1 MEIFHSAILGI
12 VQGLTEFWPISST
25 AHLAIFPWFLH
36 WHDPGLAFDSALHI
50 GTLFAIIIFFWTDWI
65 SIFRPE
71 NRRILWF
78 IIIGTIPAI
87 IAGYFLSNYA
97 ETVLRAPAIIAVM
110 LVSFGIVLYLADQYG
125 KRFDEIQHLS
135 WAKAIGI
142 GLAQAIAI
150 IPGVSRSGVTISA
163 GLFSG
168 LERRQA
174 AKYSFMLSA
183 PAILGAG
190 IFSAKDLFLRGLI
203 DSGWVAISV
212 GFITSLIAGFLA
224 IRFLL
229 RFLETRGFGIF
240 IWYRFVLAIAI
251 ILLAIYR

>member
-1 MEIFHSAILGI
+1 MEILHSAILGI

-25 AHLAIFPWFLH
+25 AHLALFPWFFG
-36 WHDPGLAFDSALHI
+36 WQDPGLAFDVALHL
-50 GTLFAIIIFFWTDWI
+50 GTLAAIIIFFWSDWI
-65 SIFRPE
+65 SIFQPE

-78 IIIGTIPAI
+78 IIIGTIPAG
-87 IAGYFLSNYA
+87 IAGYFLAGYA
-97 ETVLRAPAIIAVM
+97 ETALRAPSIIAIM
-110 LVSFGIVLYLADQYG
+110 LVAFGIVLYLADQYG

-135 WAKAIGI
+135 WTKAIGI
-142 GLAQAIAI
+142 GLAQTIAI
-150 IPGVSRSGVTISA
+150 IPGVSRSGITISA

-168 LERRQA
+168 LKRSEA

-190 IFSAKDLFLRGLI
+190 AISAKTLYERGIIDGSWLSILI
-203 DSGWVAISV
+203 
-212 GFITSLIAGFLA
+212 GFIAALVAGFLA

-229 RFLETRGFGIF
+229 RFLENRGFGIF
-240 IWYRFVLAIAI
+240 IWYRFVIAIVI